1 MAELEQTTPTEPEP
15 VVEQTTAD
23 DAEENYSNALQEN
36 IAKRG
41 NNAYY
46 YAHGHRNNAPAW
58 DGDAA
63 RSPRP
68 LRARAARSSTARARA
83 EPKLLEKAEIVRE
96 RRKLAI
102 TKYSWLDEDTKI
114 RIYIPI
120 EDGRFQQPG
129 AVSLECT
136 DKSVTLVADLG
147 EEVHTF
153 AVPQLYDKI
162 ESGAFKV
169 KPNKIVVTLKKPKD
183 SKFKWY
189 DLKK

>member
-63 RSPRP
+63 RSPGASP
-68 LRARAARSSTARARA
+68 AAKKSLMLGDDDARGPRGH
-83 EPKLLEKAEIVRE
+83 
-96 RRKLAI
+96 RKG
-102 TKYSWLDEDTKI
+102 
-114 RIYIPI
+114 P
-120 EDGRFQQPG
+120 
-129 AVSLECT
+129 
-136 DKSVTLVADLG
+136 
-147 EEVHTF
+147 
-153 AVPQLYDKI
+153 
-162 ESGAFKV
+162 
-169 KPNKIVVTLKKPKD
+169 
-183 SKFKWY
+183 
-189 DLKK
+189 

>member
-68 LRARAARSSTARARA
+68 LRARAARSSTARACA
-83 EPKLLEKAEIVRE
+83 VARE
-96 RRKLAI
+96 RPPAAKRERSRAARRRRRGI
-102 TKYSWLDEDTKI
+102 
-114 RIYIPI
+114 
-120 EDGRFQQPG
+120 
-129 AVSLECT
+129 AVR
-136 DKSVTLVADLG
+136 VVAP
-147 EEVHTF
+147 
-153 AVPQLYDKI
+153 AR
-162 ESGAFKV
+162 
-169 KPNKIVVTLKKPKD
+169 
-183 SKFKWY
+183 
-189 DLKK
+189 

>member
-58 DGDAA
+58 DGDA
-63 RSPRP
+63 
-68 LRARAARSSTARARA
+68 
-83 EPKLLEKAEIVRE
+83 EPKLLEKTEIVRE

-147 EEVHTF
+147 DEVHTF

>member
-68 LRARAARSSTARARA
+68 LRARAARSSTARARGRARPRVDDGLDDVVGLAA
-83 EPKLLEKAEIVRE
+83 EDGAQPFDHGVEGLGRRPAAVAGAEHRRGERVERLRVVRVAVPDLGSKRVIQRRFNLSVPRARVPEKAPTRRDRSE
-96 RRKLAI
+96 R
-102 TKYSWLDEDTKI
+102 
-114 RIYIPI
+114 
-120 EDGRFQQPG
+120 
-129 AVSLECT
+129 
-136 DKSVTLVADLG
+136 
-147 EEVHTF
+147 
-153 AVPQLYDKI
+153 
-162 ESGAFKV
+162 
-169 KPNKIVVTLKKPKD
+169 
-183 SKFKWY
+183 
-189 DLKK
+189 

>member
-1 MAELEQTTPTEPEP
+1 MSA
-15 VVEQTTAD
+15 VEESEN
-23 DAEENYSNALQEN
+23 AEEAMNALQEN
-36 IAKRG
+36 ISKRG

-63 RSPRP
+63 PM
-68 LRARAARSSTARARA
+68 
-83 EPKLLEKAEIVRE
+83 LLEKTAITPE

-102 TKYSWLDEDTKI
+102 TKYSWLDEDTKL

-120 EDGRFQQPG
+120 EDERFQREG
-129 AVSLECT
+129 AISLEWT
-136 DKSVTLVADLG
+136 EKSITLVADLG

-162 ESGAFKV
+162 DGASHKV
-169 KPNKIVVTLKKPKD
+169 KPNKIVITMKKPKD